1 MKLYLQN
8 HWQKLTMF
16 GLMSLPMTA
25 FAEEVV
31 EVAEV
36 ATLDTGDTA
45 WVLVSSALVL
55 MMTLPGL
62 ALFYAGM
69 VRKKNI
75 LSTMMHSYGA
85 AAVVSVLWVAAG
97 YSLAFTD
104 GGSAN
109 AFVGGLSNA
118 MLSGISLDAVSGT
131 IPEIL
136 VVIFQLT
143 FAVITV
149 AILAGS
155 LAERIKFGSFL
166 VFSAAWILLVY
177 APICHWVWGG
187 GWLTGD
193 ALDFA
198 GGTVVHI
205 NAGVGGLV
213 LAYLLGKRRDYG
225 KGNLAPYN
233 LAMTLIGAGLVWVGW
248 FGFNGGSALGANG
261 AAAMALVVTQVA
273 AAVGALA
280 WLLCEYVVRGKASA
294 LGGASGAIAG
304 LVGITPAAGFVDVTG
319 ALMIGI
325 LTAVGCFAMIEYG
338 KKKLGVDDSLDA
350 FGLHGV
356 GGIIG
361 AVLTG
366 VFVSGQLYPDA
377 AVNSVGTQLWLQI
390 EGVLATVVYSG
401 VMTFVIGYAIK
412 KTMGLRVSNEDEY
425 QGLDLAIHGEKIGD

>member
-1 MKLYLQN
+1 MLL
-8 HWQKLTMF
+8 
-16 GLMSLPMTA
+16 LPA
-25 FAEEVV
+25 VSHAADE
-31 EVAEV
+31 
-36 ATLDTGDTA
+36 LNTGDTA
-45 WVLVSSALVL
+45 WVLISTALVL

-85 AAVVSVLWVAAG
+85 AAVVSVMWVLVG
-97 YSLAFTD
+97 YSLAFSE
-104 GGSAN
+104 GSMN
-109 AFVGGLSNA
+109 AFVGGLGNVMLAGVGMDA
-118 MLSGISLDAVSGT
+118 MSGT
-131 IPEIL
+131 IPTIL
-136 VVIFQLT
+136 FVAFQMT

-155 LAERIKFGSFL
+155 LAERVKFSSFM
-166 VFSAAWILLVY
+166 VFSALWVVLVY

-205 NAGVGGLV
+205 NAGVAGLV
-213 LAYLLGKRRDYG
+213 LAALLGRRQGYQ
-225 KGNLAPYN
+225 KEFHAPANLA
-233 LAMTLIGAGLVWVGW
+233 LTLIGTGLVWVGW

-261 AAAMALVVTQVA
+261 AAGMALVVSQVA
-273 AAVGALA
+273 AAVGALT
-280 WLLCEYVVRGKASA
+280 WLVAERVVRGKASA

-304 LVGITPAAGFVDVTG
+304 LVGITPAAGFVTVGG
-319 ALMIGI
+319 AMVIGVLTALGCFYMIGSLKRKMGI
-325 LTAVGCFAMIEYG
+325 
-338 KKKLGVDDSLDA
+338 DDSLDA

-366 VFVSGQLYPDA
+366 VLVSPAITGAPLE
-377 AVNSVGTQLWLQI
+377 VGLGTQLWLQI
-390 EGVLATVVYSG
+390 EGVLATMAYCAIV
-401 VMTFVIGYAIK
+401 TFIIGFAIK
-412 KTMGLRVSNEDEY
+412 KTMGLRVSQEEEY
-425 QGLDLAIHGEKIGD
+425 VGLDLALHGEKIGD

>member
-1 MKLYLQN
+1 
-8 HWQKLTMF
+8 
-16 GLMSLPMTA
+16 
-25 FAEEVV
+25 
-31 EVAEV
+31 
-36 ATLDTGDTA
+36 
-45 WVLVSSALVL
+45 

-85 AAVVSVLWVAAG
+85 AAVVSVLWVVLG
-97 YSLAFTD
+97 YSLAFSE
-104 GGSAN
+104 GSMN
-109 AFVGGLSNA
+109 AFVGGFANA
-118 MLSGISLDAVSGT
+118 MLAGIGLDDLSGSIPT
-131 IPEIL
+131 IL
-136 VVIFQLT
+136 FVIFQLT

-166 VFSAAWILLVY
+166 WFSAAWVLLVY

-205 NAGVGGLV
+205 NAGVAGLV
-213 LAYLLGKRRDYG
+213 LAALLGKRKDYG
-225 KGNLAPYN
+225 KGNLAPAN
-233 LAMTLIGAGLVWVGW
+233 LSLTLIGAGLVWVGW

-261 AAAMALVVTQVA
+261 SAAMALVVSQVA
-273 AAVGALA
+273 AAIGALA
-280 WLLCEYVVRGKASA
+280 WMVCEYFVRNKASA

-319 ALMIGI
+319 ALAIGA
-325 LTAVGCFAMIEYG
+325 LTAVACFVMIHYG
-338 KKKLGVDDSLDA
+338 KRRLGIDDSLDA

-356 GGIIG
+356 GGIVG

-366 VFVSGQLYPDA
+366 VFVSTTIYPDA
-377 AVNSVGTQLWLQI
+377 ANVSMAEQLWLQI
-390 EGVLATVVYSG
+390 EGVLATIAYSA
-401 VMTFVIGYAIK
+401 VMTAVIGLVIK
-412 KTMGLRVSNEDEY
+412 YTMGLRVDAEDEY
-425 QGLDLAIHGEKIGD
+425 QGLDLAIHGEKIAD